1 MSSKLDVQY
10 EKGKTAFHTKPG
22 EEKYTLSYMRERETE
37 EV

>member
-1 MSSKLDVQY
+1 MYNTRKEKLH
-10 EKGKTAFHTKPG
+10 FIPNRG